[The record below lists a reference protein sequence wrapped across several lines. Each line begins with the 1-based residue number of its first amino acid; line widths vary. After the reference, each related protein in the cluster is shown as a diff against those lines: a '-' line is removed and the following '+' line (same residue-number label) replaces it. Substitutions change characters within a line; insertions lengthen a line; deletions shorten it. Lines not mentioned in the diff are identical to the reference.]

1 VTARRV
7 LLAALLG
14 PALLA
19 APADAA
25 LSDRFVPYRDAA
37 DGVIIADD
45 GPGLSLRLGPAA
57 AGDYRRLAGRRV
69 LAECW
74 DLAPGGIGVGTIDR
88 APKRR
93 SRFSADLLGPADVC
107 TLATA
112 GRTRR
117 PGCALKTEVSPWR
130 DFCVRM
136 VIART
141 EAGRTRVD
149 EVARAFDIVVVMSFA
164 QPYAPAVA
172 WAPAADVVA
181 AMDGDVVAMDG
192 PAATPPPGV
201 VGYWTDGTTATAV
214 TVTAAGLRRYLTIGP
229 DERSTNARGLL
240 QLGVPQIG

>member
-1 VTARRV
+1 MTARRV

-14 PALLA
+14 SALLA

-25 LSDRFVPYRDAA
+25 LSDRYVPFREAT
-37 DGVIIADD
+37 DGVTVADE
-45 GPGLSLRLGPAA
+45 GEGLVLRLGPAA

-69 LAECW
+69 SVDCLE
-74 DLAPGGIGVGTIDR
+74 LAPGGIGVGSVER
-88 APKRR
+88 APRRR
-93 SRFSADLLGPADVC
+93 SRFVAALLDSADVC
-107 TLATA
+107 TVATA

-117 PGCALKTEVSPWR
+117 PRCALKKPVSPRR

-136 VIART
+136 VIALT
-141 EAGRTRVD
+141 DAGRAHVD
-149 EVARAFDIVVVMSFA
+149 EVARAFDLVVVMSFA
-164 QPYAPAVA
+164 QPLISASWAPAV
-172 WAPAADVVA
+172 DVVA
-181 AMDGDVVAMDG
+181 VMGGEVVAIDG